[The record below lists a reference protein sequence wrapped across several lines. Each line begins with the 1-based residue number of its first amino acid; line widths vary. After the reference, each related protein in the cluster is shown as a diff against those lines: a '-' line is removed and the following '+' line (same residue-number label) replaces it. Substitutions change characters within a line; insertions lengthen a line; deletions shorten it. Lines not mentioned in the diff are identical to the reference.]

1 MIQIESLSRFYT
13 TGQEQLTALNNIS
26 WSMMANEYVAI
37 TGASGSG
44 KSTLMNIIG
53 ALDTPSQGKYYF
65 QNKDISVCSSDEL
78 AAFRNSSIGF
88 VFQHFSLIPFLSALE
103 NIMLP
108 MQYAGKPLETCRARS
123 LKMLEKVGLKNR
135 AEARPSQLSGGQQQ
149 RIAIARALVN
159 DPGLI
164 LADEPTG
171 ALDSKTTAEIL
182 GLFDDLA
189 SQGVALIVITH
200 DMQVAARAR
209 RVTRLQDGHIVSD
222 HLN

>member
-1 MIQIESLSRFYT
+1 MIQIESLSRFYK
-13 TGQEQLTALNNIS
+13 TGQEQLTALDNIT
-26 WSMMANEYVAI
+26 WSMKANEYVAI

-65 QNKDISVCSSDEL
+65 QNKDISVYSSDEL
-78 AAFRNSSIGF
+78 AVFRNSSIGF
-88 VFQHFSLIPFLSALE
+88 VFQHFSLIPFLSAIE

-108 MQYAGKPLETCRARS
+108 MQYAGKPVESCRDRS
-123 LKMLEKVGLKNR
+123 LQMLELVGLKQR
-135 AEARPSQLSGGQQQ
+135 ADALPSQLSGGQQQ

-159 DPGLI
+159 APGLI

-182 GLFDDLA
+182 SLFDDLA
-189 SQGVALIVITH
+189 NQGVALIVITH
-200 DMQVAARAR
+200 DMQVAGRAR
-209 RVTRLQDGHIVSD
+209 RVTRLQDGQIVSD
-222 HLN
+222 YLN